1 MPVMRVTMVKKKL
14 RDGSDCRK
22 CAEATEH
29 LRSRGLLDRI
39 DEVVWA
45 LEDDPSSPGMVLG
58 QRLGV
63 ERAPSFV
70 VHDERGEQ
78 VYTSV
83 LQLVRDRFGQPVS
96 SVEQASAVDPDDVGG
111 I

>member
-1 MPVMRVTMVKKKL
+1 MHVTMVKKTM

-29 LRSRGLLDRI
+29 LRTRGLLDRI
-39 DEVVWA
+39 DEIVWA
-45 LEDDPSSPGMVLG
+45 REDDPQSPGMLLG
-58 QRLGV
+58 ARHGV
-63 ERAPSFV
+63 ERAPFFIV
-70 VHDERGEQ
+70 RDESGET

-83 LQLVRDRFGQPVS
+83 LQLIQKRFGTDVS
-96 SVEQASAVDPDDVGG
+96 TLESAQEVDPDDVGG

>member
-1 MPVMRVTMVKKKL
+1 MHVMMVKKKL
-14 RDGSDCRK
+14 KDGSDCRK

-45 LEDDPSSPGMVLG
+45 VEDDPSSPGMALG
-58 QRLGV
+58 ALLGV
-63 ERAPSFV
+63 ERAPFFV
-70 VHDERGEQ
+70 VRDERGEQ

-83 LQLVRDRFGQPVS
+83 LQLVRERFGQTVS
-96 SVEQASAVDPDDVGG
+96 TTEQARAVDPDDVGG

>member
-1 MPVMRVTMVKKKL
+1 MHVTMVKKRL

-45 LEDDPSSPGMVLG
+45 VEDDPASPGMVLG
-58 QRLGV
+58 RRLGV
-63 ERAPSFV
+63 ERAPFFV
-70 VHDERGEQ
+70 VRDEGGEH

-83 LQLVRDRFGQPVS
+83 LQLVRDRFGQSVS
-96 SVEQASAVDPDDVGG
+96 TLEQARAVDPDDVGG

>member
-1 MPVMRVTMVKKKL
+1 MHVTMVKKKL

-29 LRSRGLLDRI
+29 LRSRGLLDRV

-45 LEDDPSSPGMVLG
+45 REDDPESPGMVLG
-58 QRLGV
+58 KRLGV
-63 ERAPSFV
+63 ERAPFFV
-70 VHDERGEQ
+70 VRDEQGEK

-83 LQLVRDRFGQPVS
+83 LQLVRERFGQ
-96 SVEQASAVDPDDVGG
+96 SVTSLEQARDVDPDDVGG

>member
-1 MPVMRVTMVKKKL
+1 MHVTMVKKKM

-29 LRSRGLLDRI
+29 LRARGLWDRI

-45 LEDDPSSPGMVLG
+45 QEGDPNSPGMVLG
-58 QRLGV
+58 ARLGV
-63 ERAPSFV
+63 ERAPFFV
-70 VHDERGEQ
+70 VRDDSGEK

-83 LQLVRDRFGQPVS
+83 LRLIQERFGQES
-96 SVEQASAVDPDDVGG
+96 STLEQARDVDPDDIGG

>member
-1 MPVMRVTMVKKKL
+1 MHVIMVKKKL
-14 RDGSDCRK
+14 KDGSDCRK

-45 LEDDPSSPGMVLG
+45 IEDDPSSPGMALG
-58 QRLGV
+58 ALLGV
-63 ERAPSFV
+63 ERAPFFV
-70 VHDERGEQ
+70 VRDARGAQGCPSRLRRVGE
-78 VYTSV
+78 
-83 LQLVRDRFGQPVS
+83 RFGPSVS
-96 SVEQASAVDPDDVGG
+96 AAEQARAIDPDDVGG

>member
-1 MPVMRVTMVKKKL
+1 MHVTMVKKKL

-45 LEDDPSSPGMVLG
+45 YEDDPQSPGMVLG
-58 QRLGV
+58 ARLGV
-63 ERAPSFV
+63 ERAPIFV
-70 VHDERGEQ
+70 VRDEQGEK

-83 LQLVRDRFGQPVS
+83 LQLVRERFGQ
-96 SVEQASAVDPDDVGG
+96 SVTSMEQARDVDPDDVGG

>member
-1 MPVMRVTMVKKKL
+1 MVKKKMK
-14 RDGSDCRK
+14 DGSDCRK

-29 LRSRGLLDRI
+29 LRTRGLWDKI

-45 LEDDPSSPGMVLG
+45 REDDPSSPGMQLG
-58 QRLGV
+58 TQYGV
-63 ERAPSFV
+63 ERAPFFIV
-70 VHDERGEQ
+70 RDENGDT

-83 LQLVRDRFGQPVS
+83 LQLIQKRFGETVS
-96 SVEQASAVDPDDVGG
+96 TLDRARDVDPDDVGG

>member
-1 MPVMRVTMVKKKL
+1 MHVIMVKKKL
-14 RDGSDCRK
+14 KDGSDCRK

-45 LEDDPSSPGMVLG
+45 VEDDPTSPGMA
-58 QRLGV
+58 LGV
-63 ERAPSFV
+63 LLGVDRAPFFV
-70 VHDERGEQ
+70 VRDERGEQ

-83 LQLVRDRFGQPVS
+83 LQLVRERFGQSVS
-96 SVEQASAVDPDDVGG
+96 TAEQARAVDPDDVGG

>member
-1 MPVMRVTMVKKKL
+1 MRIIMVKKKL
-14 RDGSDCRK
+14 ADGSDCRK

-45 LEDDPSSPGMVLG
+45 EEGNAASPGVVLG
-58 QRLGV
+58 RRLGV
-63 ERAPSFV
+63 ERAPFFV
-70 VHDERGEQ
+70 VRDGDDEQ

-83 LQLVRDRFGQPVS
+83 LQLVQRLGQRVTTTERARD
-96 SVEQASAVDPDDVGG
+96 VDPDDVGG